1 MNEIILGE
9 DVQLSLSGSRRQM
22 LARVADSLY
31 WLSRYVERSEHLAR
45 LIHENLQ
52 LLTDVGELAA
62 QVKHDLWQGIL
73 RIFGVDQVPEA
84 QAALVGTDEQVAQ
97 QLSAYMTFDAANAS
111 SLLSCIVNARE
122 NARSIR
128 ENISSEI
135 WEDLN
140 SLYWSLRGPE
150 VSSRFEEAPLEVY
163 RQVMNGSMLF
173 QGLTDQTLPHS
184 QGWLFMQLGKRFE
197 RLDLTCRIIEVKFD
211 ILQRFADS
219 LEPAER
225 NIHWMSVLRS
235 CASLEAYRRMHM
247 GEMDA
252 MRVGAFLVLE
262 REFPRSLRA
271 CVHYAYDAVSR
282 ISESISPSAP
292 DQAERI
298 LGRLNTQLE
307 YAEAGEIAA
316 EGLPAYVQKIRLS
329 MAQAA
334 ASVKKTYFLH

>member
-1 MNEIILGE
+1 MSELMLGE
-9 DVQLSLSGSRRQM
+9 EVHVNLGGSRRQM
-22 LARVADSLY
+22 LARAAESLY

-62 QVKHDLWQGIL
+62 RVKHDLWQGIL
-73 RIFGVDQVPEA
+73 RMFGVDQLPEA
-84 QAALVGTDEQVAQ
+84 QAVLAGTDEQVAQ
-97 QLSAYMTFDAANAS
+97 HMSAYMTFDAANAGS
-111 SLLSCIVNARE
+111 ILSCIVNARE

-128 ENISSEI
+128 ENISGEV

-140 SLYWSLRGPE
+140 TLYWSLRGPD
-150 VSSRFEEAPLEVY
+150 VGSRFEEAPLEVY

-173 QGLTDQTLPHS
+173 QGLTDQTLAHS
-184 QGWLFMQLGKRFE
+184 QGWLFMQLGKRLE
-197 RLDLTCRIIEVKFD
+197 RLDITCRIIEVKFD
-211 ILQRFADS
+211 ILQRHEAS

-262 REFPRSLRA
+262 REFPRSIRA
-271 CVHYAYDAVSR
+271 CVHHAYDAVAR
-282 ISESISPSAP
+282 ISSSIRPGAP

-307 YAEAGEIAA
+307 YADAGEIGV
-316 EGLPAYVQKIRLS
+316 EGFGGYVQKIRLS

-334 ASVKKTYFLH
+334 ASVKKIYFLH